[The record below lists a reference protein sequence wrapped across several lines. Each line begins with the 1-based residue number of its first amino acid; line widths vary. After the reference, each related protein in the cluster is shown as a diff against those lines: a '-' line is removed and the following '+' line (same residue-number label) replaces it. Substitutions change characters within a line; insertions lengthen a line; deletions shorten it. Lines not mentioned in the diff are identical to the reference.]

1 MRVKLSCTRSYKPT
15 ENTIMDNFHVYLIV
29 RDKEIML
36 IEFGAIVNN
45 IQTDGIS
52 FIFNKSN

>member
-1 MRVKLSCTRSYKPT
+1 
-15 ENTIMDNFHVYLIV
+15 MDNFHVYLIV